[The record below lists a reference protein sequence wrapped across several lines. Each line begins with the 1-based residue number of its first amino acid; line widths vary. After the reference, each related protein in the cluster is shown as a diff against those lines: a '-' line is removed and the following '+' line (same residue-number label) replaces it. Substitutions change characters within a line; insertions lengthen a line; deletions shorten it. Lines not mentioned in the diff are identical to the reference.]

1 LWWLKK
7 DLVAIKPLLKNITCA
22 VTIIHGT
29 KDRLV
34 PYANMAFMQK
44 ELVNAKIDTLSIKNA
59 DHFIPW
65 SHYEIIRKALL
76 EITFKI

>member
-1 LWWLKK
+1 
-7 DLVAIKPLLKNITCA
+7 
-22 VTIIHGT
+22 
-29 KDRLV
+29 
-34 PYANMAFMQK
+34 MQK

-76 EITFKI
+76 ELKID